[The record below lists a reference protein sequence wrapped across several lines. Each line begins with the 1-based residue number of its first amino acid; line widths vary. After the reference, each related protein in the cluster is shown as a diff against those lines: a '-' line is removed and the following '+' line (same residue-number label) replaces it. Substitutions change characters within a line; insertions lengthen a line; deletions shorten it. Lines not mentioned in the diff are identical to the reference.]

1 LLRWL
6 DIADGPAP
14 ALFGKMVT
22 ASRYFE
28 APRRLRNVPRE
39 PI

>member
-6 DIADGPAP
+6 DIADGLAP
-14 ALFGKMVT
+14 ALFGKTVT

-28 APRRLRNVPRE
+28 ALCQPRNVPRE